1 MKSKRKKRL
10 KSFET
15 QTLIKK
21 RREEERGMY
30 LFRKEEKW
38 ETKMQRREALVVAWR
53 ERKELFEG
61 LLNPT
66 FKMARMNLPCDLK

>member
-1 MKSKRKKRL
+1 MKSERKKRL

-30 LFRKEEKW
+30 LVRKEERSGKPKCRG
-38 ETKMQRREALVVAWR
+38 ERRL
-53 ERKELFEG
+53 
-61 LLNPT
+61 
-66 FKMARMNLPCDLK
+66 